1 MTKGSRLLLAI
12 PNFSEGRDPVR
23 LATLERALTGVEGV
37 RLLDV
42 HTDPDHNRSVYTLV
56 EVDGAAS
63 SGLVDALLEGAAAAI
78 ELLDITTHQGV
89 HPRIGTLD
97 VVPIVYMN
105 DSERGRA
112 CVQALT
118 LSDRLGHELEIPVF
132 LYGLL
137 TDWRVT
143 RAEIRRG
150 GPQALQQRI
159 DAGELTPDFGPRRL
173 HPRAGAILVSARP
186 PLVAFNVE
194 LARPATLQTAR
205 EIAALIRDG
214 GPEGLPSVKAIGLTL
229 PHRGYVA
236 QVSTNV
242 EDYRQTTLAMVVA
255 AIARHATPLRAE
267 IVGVPPE
274 AAFDGFPESLP
285 VANRRSLEQALQS
298 ALGSSGNTN

>member
-1 MTKGSRLLLAI
+1 LLAI

-23 LATLERALTGVEGV
+23 LAALEQALTSVAGV
-37 RLLDV
+37 RVLDV
-42 HTDPDHNRSVYTLV
+42 HTDPDHNRSVYTLIDV
-56 EVDGAAS
+56 GGAAS
-63 SGLVDALLEGAAAAI
+63 SGLVDALLAGAATAI
-78 ELLDITTHQGV
+78 ELLDIATHQGV
-89 HPRIGTLD
+89 HPRIGALD
-97 VVPIVYMN
+97 VAPIVYMN
-105 DSERGRA
+105 DSERGAA
-112 CVQALT
+112 CAQALT
-118 LSDRLGHELEIPVF
+118 LSDRLGHELGIPVF
-132 LYGLL
+132 LFGLL

-150 GPQALQQRI
+150 GPRALQQRI

-173 HPRAGAILVSARP
+173 HPSAGAVLVSARP
-186 PLVAFNVE
+186 PLVAFNIE

-214 GPEGLPSVKAIGLTL
+214 GPEGLASVKAIGLTL
-229 PHRGYVA
+229 PHQGYVA

-242 EDYRQTTLAMVVA
+242 EDYRQTTLATVVA

-274 AAFDGFPESLP
+274 AAFDGFPEDLP

-298 ALGSSGNTN
+298 VLGSGANTN

>member
-1 MTKGSRLLLAI
+1 MLAI
-12 PNFSEGRDPVR
+12 PNFSEGRDPDR
-23 LATLERALTGVEGV
+23 LAALEQALTSVEGV

-63 SGLVDALLEGAAAAI
+63 SGLVNALLDGAATAI
-78 ELLDITTHQGV
+78 ELLDIATHQGV

-97 VVPIVYMN
+97 VAPIVYMN
-105 DSERGRA
+105 ESERGAA
-112 CVQALT
+112 CAQALT

-137 TDWRVT
+137 TNWGVT

-150 GPQALQQRI
+150 GPRTLQQRI

-173 HPRAGAILVSARP
+173 HPRAGAILVGARP
-186 PLVAFNVE
+186 PLVAFNIE
-194 LARPATLQTAR
+194 LGRPATLQTAR

-236 QVSTNV
+236 QLSTNV
-242 EDYRQTTLAMVVA
+242 EDYHQTTLAMVVA

-298 ALGSSGNTN
+298 VLGSSANTN

>member
-1 MTKGSRLLLAI
+1 MLAI

-23 LATLERALTGVEGV
+23 IAALEQALTSIDGV

-42 HTDPDHNRSVYTLV
+42 HTDPDHNRSVFTLV
-56 EVDGAAS
+56 KLDGAPSLALVNSLLAS
-63 SGLVDALLEGAAAAI
+63 AATAI
-78 ELLDITTHQGV
+78 DLLDIATHQGA
-89 HPRIGTLD
+89 HPRIGALD
-97 VVPIVYMN
+97 VAPIVYMN
-105 DSERGRA
+105 DADRGA
-112 CVQALT
+112 TCAQALT
-118 LSDRLGHELEIPVF
+118 LADRLGHELGIPVF

-150 GPQALQQRI
+150 GPQTLQRRI

-173 HPRAGAILVSARP
+173 HPRAGAVLVSARP

-229 PHRGYVA
+229 AHRGYVP
-236 QVSTNV
+236 QISTNV
-242 EDYRQTTLAMVVA
+242 EDYTKTTLASVVA
-255 AIARHATPLRAE
+255 AIARHATPSRVE
-267 IVGVPPE
+267 VVGVAPE
-274 AAFDGFPESLP
+274 AAFDDFPEDLP
-285 VANRRSLEQALQS
+285 VANRRSLEQALGS
-298 ALGSSGNTN
+298 VLGSGANTN

>member
-1 MTKGSRLLLAI
+1 MLAI
-12 PNFSEGRDPVR
+12 PNFSEGRDPAR
-23 LATLERALTGVEGV
+23 LAALEQALTSVDGV

-42 HTDPDHNRSVYTLV
+42 HTDPDHNRSVYTLID
-56 EVDGAAS
+56 VDGAAS
-63 SGLVDALLEGAAAAI
+63 SGLVDALVDGAATAI
-78 ELLDITTHQGV
+78 ELLDIATHQGV

-97 VVPIVYMN
+97 VAPIVYMN
-105 DSERGRA
+105 DSERGAA
-112 CVQALT
+112 CAQALT

-137 TDWRVT
+137 TNWRVT

-150 GPQALQQRI
+150 GPQTLQQRI

-173 HPRAGAILVSARP
+173 HPRAGAVLVGARP

-229 PHRGYVA
+229 SHRGYVP
-236 QVSTNV
+236 QVSANV
-242 EDYRQTTLAMVVA
+242 EDYHQTTLAMVIA

-267 IVGVPPE
+267 IVGVPPQ

-298 ALGSSGNTN
+298 VLGSSANTN

>member
-1 MTKGSRLLLAI
+1 LLAI

-23 LATLERALTGVEGV
+23 LAALEQALTSVPGV

-56 EVDGAAS
+56 YADGVAS
-63 SGLVDALLEGAAAAI
+63 SELVDSLLAGADTAI
-78 ELLDITTHQGV
+78 DVLDIATHQGV

-97 VVPIVYMN
+97 VAPIVYMD
-105 DSERGRA
+105 DSERGAA
-112 CVQALT
+112 CAQALT
-118 LSDRLGHELEIPVF
+118 LADRLGHELGIPVF

-150 GPQALQQRI
+150 GPRTLQQRI
-159 DAGELTPDFGPRRL
+159 DGGELTPDYGPRRL

-186 PLVAFNVE
+186 PLVAFNIE

-205 EIAALIRDG
+205 EIAALIRAG

-236 QVSTNV
+236 QVSINV
-242 EDYRQTTLAMVVA
+242 EDYHQTTLATVVA

-274 AAFDGFPESLP
+274 AAFEGFPESLP

-298 ALGSSGNTN
+298 VLGSSANTN